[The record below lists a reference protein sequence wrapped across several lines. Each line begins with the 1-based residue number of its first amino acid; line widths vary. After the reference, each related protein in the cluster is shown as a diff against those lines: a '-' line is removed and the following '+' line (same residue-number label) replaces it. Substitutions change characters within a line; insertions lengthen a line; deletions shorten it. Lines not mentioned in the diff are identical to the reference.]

1 MSSPC
6 GCRAMEA
13 CCTSAC
19 CISHHKTGGDGGG
32 ANTTTRSSRSNFAIS
47 AVSALFPNSEFT
59 NHESLPSLQEAF
71 SIFSSAFPYYFE
83 TMLQADLIRET
94 EYPHLSD
101 QICLDY
107 SGVGLFS
114 HSQAYNI
121 SSSSQPSPFF
131 NISYKSASLKFE
143 VQYGEQDTGFESY
156 IKKHIMSFLK
166 ISPDDYVMICTANRT
181 TAFRLLAETY
191 PFQSNRRLLTVYD
204 YESEAIK
211 PMVECALNRG
221 AKVKSATFSWPGLSI
236 HTRKLKKMLGSRSKK
251 KGLFVFPLMSRLTG
265 VRYPYLWMKMA
276 QEKGW
281 HVVLD
286 ACTLGPK
293 DMDTMGM
300 ALIQPDFI
308 ICSFYKVFGENP
320 SGFAG
325 LFIKKSSHQVLET
338 SVLARSIG
346 VVSIVRTRS
355 TQSQSG
361 EEEMETRSFSGPLS
375 STQKAGKNYEE
386 GEASQKREPQSEI
399 VEEDIRAT
407 VHDNVEEEEELD
419 QEVEIELRGLNH
431 ADSLGLP
438 AIQTRLRCIT
448 NWLVIA
454 LKKLRHPHSS
464 NGHSLV
470 RIYGPQV
477 KFDRGSAIAFN
488 VYDWKG
494 EKVEPALVQKLA
506 DRSNISL
513 NCGFLQNIWFSDH
526 KYEQDK
532 HKILEKR
539 VLGIVASG
547 NRKKESSDVGIAVV
561 SASLGF
567 LVNFEDAY
575 LFWVFVAKFLDA
587 DFVEKERWRYVA
599 LNQRSVEI

>member
-1 MSSPC
+1 MASPC
-6 GCRAMEA
+6 GRRAMEA
-13 CCTSAC
+13 CSSAC
-19 CISHHKTGGDGGG
+19 CLSHHHVGDS
-32 ANTTTRSSRSNFAIS
+32 ATTTTRSSRSDFAIS
-47 AVSALFPNSEFT
+47 AVSSLFPYSQFT
-59 NHESLPSLQEAF
+59 NHESLPSLADAF
-71 SIFSSAFPYYFE
+71 SIFSSAFPYYFD
-83 TMLQADLIRET
+83 TMPQADLIRDT

-114 HSQAYNI
+114 NAQASNL
-121 SSSSQPSPFF
+121 SSSSHPSPFF
-131 NISYKSASLKFE
+131 TISYKSASLRFE
-143 VQYGEQDTGFESY
+143 VQYGEKDTGFESS
-156 IKKHIMSFLK
+156 IKKNIMSFLK

-181 TAFRLLAETY
+181 TAFRLIAETY
-191 PFQSNRRLLTVYD
+191 PFQSNKRLLTVYD
-204 YESEAIK
+204 YESEAIT
-211 PMVECALNRG
+211 PMVECALGRG
-221 AKVKSATFSWPGLSI
+221 AEVKSATFSWPGLSI
-236 HTRKLKKMLGSRSKK
+236 HSRKLEKMLGSRSKKKKKK
-251 KGLFVFPLMSRLTG
+251 KGLFVFPLMSRMTG
-265 VRYPYLWMKMA
+265 VRYPYLWMKSA

-346 VVSIVRTRS
+346 IVSLIRARS
-355 TQSQSG
+355 TLSQSG
-361 EEEMETRSFSGPLS
+361 EEEQDTRSFSGPLS
-375 STQKAGKNYEE
+375 STQKMDKKYEE
-386 GEASQKREPQSEI
+386 GEASEKRELPSEI
-399 VEEDIRAT
+399 VEEETNPT
-407 VHDNVEEEEELD
+407 VGNNAEMEELD
-419 QEVEIELRGLNH
+419 QEQEIELRGLNH
-431 ADSLGLP
+431 ADTLGLP
-438 AIQTRLRCIT
+438 IIQTRLRCIT

-454 LKKLRHPHSS
+454 LKKLRHPDSS
-464 NGHSLV
+464 NGKSLV
-470 RIYGPQV
+470 RIYGPAV

-526 KYEQDK
+526 KYEQSK
-532 HKILEKR
+532 HKVLEKR

-547 NRKKESSDVGIAVV
+547 GRKKESSDVGIAVV

-575 LFWVFVAKFLDA
+575 MFWVFVAKFLDA